1 MCGAKVKSRSEL
13 DQHVKA
19 EHAGAPTE
27 PAKTGKKR

>member
-1 MCGAKVKSRSEL
+1 MWGATFKSQSEL

-19 EHAGAPTE
+19 KHAGTPTE